1 MHHCPNT
8 NSRRVTFPNNKE
20 RMYSTSNI
28 GASDKCWCGHAGY
41 MFKNTYIKNIFTTIF
56 LETRVILLHEH
67 VALLRFRTRDKCS
80 KEQIRNNVTG
90 FFDIRIF
97 EVSGFN
103 GIY

>member
-1 MHHCPNT
+1 MING
-8 NSRRVTFPNNKE
+8 
-20 RMYSTSNI
+20 
-28 GASDKCWCGHAGY
+28 GAAMRGICAQE
-41 MFKNTYIKNIFTTIF
+41 YIKNIFTAIF

>member
-1 MHHCPNT
+1 
-8 NSRRVTFPNNKE
+8 
-20 RMYSTSNI
+20 MYSTSNI
-28 GASDKCWCGHAGY
+28 GAIDKWGGGHAGY
-41 MFKNTYIKNIFTTIF
+41 MLQNILRIYVFTAIF

-67 VALLRFRTRDKCS
+67 VALLRFRTRDECS

-90 FFDIRIF
+90 FFDITIF